1 MNVPKVD
8 ISELDISFDIFDFL
22 GALFNRGRGEHDV
35 VDFVD
40 IDQKLVEVSVHG
52 AQEEERT

>member
-8 ISELDISFDIFDFL
+8 ISELDISFDIFDSL
-22 GALFNRGRGEHDV
+22 GALFYRGRGEHDV

-40 IDQKLVEVSVHG
+40 IDQKLVKVSVHS
-52 AQEEERT
+52 AQEEKRT